1 MNSSLILTLIL
12 LLPSWTEP
20 TPLVILRTNRSGS
33 SWFTS
38 LFNRHKGVYITD
50 EIVIEDDWDLRKQVE
65 RLGEGMTYY
74 IAESVRRPMWAWPRG
89 EDVTAGN
96 ETSLI
101 VGSNFDPW
109 HVAAKLDKVVELVP
123 NLRVVAYFRTNVVK
137 HVISFIRGKEL
148 LRQCKEVVVKSWCKL
163 RMKVTVVL
171 KEFDNWLILVIA
183 HDLYMW
189 KTAKS
194 LAANLKGKLRV
205 VRYED
210 LLGHENENE
219 FERLLMWLGFDINDL
234 GYKDEFGG
242 KCTLNCTKNT
252 SDDLRDSIANYE
264 KVESWI
270 NSRYPCLNSQFHE
283 TTPGKVQ
290 PSILDACGDLFKS
303 KVDSYLKRY
312 TIKTENVYPTSY
324 SGVQFVLN

>member
-20 TPLVILRTNRSGS
+20 TPLMILRTNRSGS

-38 LFNRHKGVYITD
+38 LFNRLKGVYITD
-50 EIVIEDDWDLRKQVE
+50 EIVVKDDLELRKSVE
-65 RLGEGMTYY
+65 SLGEGMTAY
-74 IAESVRRPMWAWPRG
+74 IAESFRRPMWAWPRG
-89 EDVTAGN
+89 EDLTTRN
-96 ETSLI
+96 ETFLI

-109 HVAAKLDKVVELVP
+109 HVVAKLDKVVELVP
-123 NLRVVAYFRTNVVK
+123 NLRVIAYFRTNIVK
-137 HVISFIRGKEL
+137 HVIAFIRGKIL
-148 LRQCKEVVVKSWCKL
+148 FRKCHHVVVKGGCELK
-163 RMKVTVVL
+163 RKVTVVL

-189 KTAKS
+189 KIANS
-194 LAANLKGKLRV
+194 LAANLKSKFRV
-205 VRYED
+205 VQYED
-210 LLGHENENE
+210 LLGDENE
-219 FERLLMWLGFDINDL
+219 FERLLLWLGFDINDL
-234 GYKDEFGG
+234 DYTDEFGG

-264 KVESWI
+264 EVESWI

-290 PSILDACGDLFKS
+290 PSILDVCGDIFKS
-303 KVDSYLKRY
+303 KVDKFLKRF
-312 TIKTENVYPTSY
+312 SL
-324 SGVQFVLN
+324 SL